1 MSYAE
6 WPAALPYQIEATGGD
21 MRPSR
26 PQPETEMEGG
36 NVRLRDRPGD
46 RLRTLPWS
54 RRLTPEQYA
63 AWSTFLASTL
73 ARGTRRFLLPVW
85 TGTTTGDGYE
95 VRLVQIVGGAGG
107 VSETPTGRGLY
118 MRVSFSLLV
127 FPAEMVAPPAIT
139 IFDRLII
146 GTGIAGWPVEIEVDG
161 VARTATVGSNGRF
174 ALDGAFL
181 TVGTHA
187 VRIRHVGAEYG
198 AAQSY
203 TIAAAAGGL
212 FDAISAALW
221 DGYST
226 SRLLTAWLGAV
237 VRARRFDNAER
248 DFFALAVSPWLV
260 DSAGMGIAE
269 WAGVGPAYVARWYG
283 QKGASHDAVQA
294 TASAQ
299 PRIVNAGVLDVGPNG
314 RPVLV
319 YSGAQ
324 YLEPLNAAGF
334 LRNIAAA
341 TYGAI
346 SRATAAAGQC
356 VVSTS
361 GTASTAVARA
371 LLAYSPNSTVPVFQA
386 RNTDAG
392 ALTSL
397 NGATVSSGAWTRLIS
412 RARYADGLAELAV
425 NGAVVSAALTPVQNS
440 PNADSLIG
448 LRIGMFTSG
457 VLPLT
462 GGISTVVLA
471 QSALDITALNA
482 AQLQV
487 MP

>member
-6 WPAALPYQIEATGGD
+6 WPPAVPYRPERDMWGVKPVRDAA
-21 MRPSR
+21 
-26 PQPETEMEGG
+26 ETQMQGA
-36 NVRLRDRPGD
+36 NVRLRRYAGD
-46 RLRTLPWS
+46 RVPIVRWGRDLKPDEVTAFRTFI
-54 RRLTPEQYA
+54 A
-63 AWSTFLASTL
+63 DIND
-73 ARGTRRFLLPVW
+73 GTQRFLMPVCLNGS
-85 TGTTTGDGYE
+85 TYE
-95 VRLVQIVGGAGG
+95 TRLVQITGGLSEQATPGGGWLTVG
-107 VSETPTGRGLY
+107 
-118 MRVSFSLLV
+118 FSLLV

-198 AAQSY
+198 VAQNY

-212 FDAISAALW
+212 FDAMSGALW

-248 DFFALAVSPWLV
+248 DFYALTVSPWLV
-260 DSAGMGIAE
+260 DSTGMGIAE
-269 WAGVGPAYVARWYG
+269 WAGIGPAYVARWYG
-283 QKGASHDAVQA
+283 QKGATRDAVQA

-319 YSGAQ
+319 FSGAQ
-324 YLEPLNAAGF
+324 YLEPQNAAGF

-341 TYGAI
+341 TYAAI
-346 SRATAAAGQC
+346 SRATAATGQC
-356 VVSTS
+356 VLSTS

-371 LLAYSPNSTVPVFQA
+371 LLAYSPNSTAPVFQA

-392 ALTSL
+392 ALTAL
-397 NGATVSSGAWTRLIS
+397 TGATVTSGAWSRLIS

-425 NGAVVSAALTPVQNS
+425 NGTVVSAALSPVQNS

-448 LRIGMFTSG
+448 VRIGMFTSG
-457 VLPLT
+457 SLPLT
-462 GGISTVVLA
+462 GGISTVILA